1 MSHSLLF
8 VFVDA
13 PAHFSFLRSAVR
25 QFSVALATAG
35 ILPLINAVGVAAADA
50 IFAVVAW
57 FGFLYVHAFTLR
69 LIGLSI

>member
-1 MSHSLLF
+1 M
-8 VFVDA
+8 A
-13 PAHFSFLRSAVR
+13 RAVR

-57 FGFLYVHAFTLR
+57 FGFLYVYACTLCLTAR
-69 LIGLSI
+69 SF